1 MDIWR
6 AGAPHIDFLSPDI
19 YFPNFVEWI
28 EKYDRSG
35 NPVFIPE
42 VGSGSE
48 NPANAFYAIGRHNAM
63 GFSPFRH
70 RILR

>member
-19 YFPNFVEWI
+19 YFPNFVEWL
-28 EKYDRSG
+28 EKFDRSG

-42 VGSGSE
+42 S
-48 NPANAFYAIGRHNAM
+48 R
-63 GFSPFRH
+63 
-70 RILR
+70 